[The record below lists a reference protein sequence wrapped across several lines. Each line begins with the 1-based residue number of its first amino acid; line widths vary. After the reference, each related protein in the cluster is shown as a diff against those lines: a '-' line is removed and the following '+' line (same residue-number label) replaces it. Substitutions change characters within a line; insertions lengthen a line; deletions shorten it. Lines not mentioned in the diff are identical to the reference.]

1 MIFNF
6 TRKFQ
11 FTTDLSVNDKK
22 IEIVKETKLL
32 GTHITDDLKWDKNT
46 SEIVKKA
53 NRRMQLLTKAAS
65 FTLNRQ
71 DLKRIYLTYIRSILD
86 QSAVV
91 WHSSL
96 SQKNKRDLER
106 VQKVA
111 VRIIVGKNYTNY
123 KENLLELNLK
133 NLNVRRENIYLN
145 VAKKCLKNDKVKN
158 IFPKRINLHKMK
170 KRSQESYKINMAKT
184 KRYKKSA
191 IPYMARILNIDN
203 MRKEKNMNGL
213 Y

>member
-1 MIFNF
+1 MI
-6 TRKFQ
+6 
-11 FTTDLSVNDKK
+11 KK

-53 NRRMQLLTKAAS
+53 NRRMQILTQAAS
-65 FTLNRQ
+65 FTTNRQ
-71 DLKRIYLTYIRSILD
+71 DLKRIYLSYIRSILD

-133 NLNVRRENIYLN
+133 NLNVRRENICLN
-145 VAKKCLKNDKVKN
+145 FAKKCLKNDKVKN
-158 IFPKRINLHKMK
+158 MFPKRINLHKMK
-170 KRSQESYKINMAKT
+170 KRSQEIYKINMAKT

-191 IPYMARILNIDN
+191 IPYMARILNNDN
-203 MRKEKNMNGL
+203 MRKEKNMKGL